1 VIVDLARI
9 GATLT
14 HRRLQLFQASPALA
28 GFMDSEDKRILV
40 RAANRVGKTKHAAA
54 KLATAMLATGHKR
67 YRAVAVNYTQSIA
80 VVGQYLKDFL
90 PAAALAPGSRFTLE
104 NGWSHQLIVLN
115 NGTTCEIRS
124 QDQAPIAHAGSDLD
138 GVWLDEIPPSD
149 ILQENIFRVM
159 ARQGWL
165 WLTAT
170 PIGRPVE
177 YLRTVAE
184 AEDSAWTQYV
194 APLSHANCPWY
205 GVEQV
210 DEWLTEARAFPDS
223 YEQRINGAWEGT
235 TQSRTFTGFDS
246 SCLIGEDDPQP
257 KGCKIG
263 VGLDHGEHAGSQV
276 AVLVA
281 WNASG
286 IWVLDEAV
294 SKTATT
300 PAQDAVAIR
309 EMLLANGLDVHMVDV
324 WIGDVNSVG
333 KLGAGYKV
341 NEILGLALA
350 REAGHAR
357 QGFKIN
363 TPQKGAGSVD
373 IGEKLL
379 NAGFLRRQVR
389 VHPQCVHVIKGL
401 KHSKGLKTDEPL
413 KHALDALRYIVL
425 EPLQQMNTNRAA
437 PRRYQL

>member
-1 VIVDLARI
+1 
-9 GATLT
+9 
-14 HRRLQLFQASPALA
+14 
-28 GFMDSEDKRILV
+28 
-40 RAANRVGKTKHAAA
+40 
-54 KLATAMLATGHKR
+54 
-67 YRAVAVNYTQSIA
+67 
-80 VVGQYLKDFL
+80 
-90 PAAALAPGSRFTLE
+90 
-104 NGWSHQLIVLN
+104 
-115 NGTTCEIRS
+115 
-124 QDQAPIAHAGSDLD
+124 
-138 GVWLDEIPPSD
+138 
-149 ILQENIFRVM
+149 
-159 ARQGWL
+159 
-165 WLTAT
+165 
-170 PIGRPVE
+170 
-177 YLRTVAE
+177 VAE

-246 SCLIGEDDPQP
+246 SCLITEDDPQP

-294 SKTATT
+294 SKSATT

-309 EMLLANGLDVHMVDV
+309 EMLLANGLDVHMVDA

-373 IGEKLL
+373 IGEKLTVGQYGEGL
-379 NAGFLRRQVR
+379 IHGRLQGHQADHAEWMPRHDPGEVLMPGDVVALTRDADGTQIKVSKRAMGFVDSADVEWVVVPTNPQILGHQPPPGEEHLHVPIVFMGQVPVR
-389 VHPQCVHVIKGL
+389 VEGSPRASRYLMPSDRLCVC
-401 KHSKGLKTDEPL
+401 
-413 KHALDALRYIVL
+413 R
-425 EPLQQMNTNRAA
+425 
-437 PRRYQL
+437 